1 MRKRAYSAL
10 AMIVA
15 AVMLFPAA
23 ATGEPAS
30 PMQEQFPEYLTV
42 RKSVNKEE
50 LQPGDSFTYS
60 IYLECQETTCLNAE
74 LVDDFPAE
82 LAGWPIDNVS
92 ISPAAAEV
100 PREVTWFEGDTAL
113 TDQPAELG
121 ADTSLFLDV
130 RNQTPDGEGMEPG
143 QTLHLQVTLQV
154 PQDLPG
160 GTDITAVN
168 HVSSSADNSAPDA
181 DEATVTVNV
190 PGTINAGITKN
201 WDPSSQYFEEGAES
215 AVTLAATNS
224 SNIPVSSLVVQDPA
238 TAVDGADTL
247 DANNPFSIVDLASL
261 DGVSLP
267 AGADTVQVDTYV
279 LQADGTYAW
288 VPGTADETAAL
299 PAGVDAADV
308 AGLRFTF
315 ASEIEAGASTA
326 IDMTVGQRATDRNDG
341 SDLSVARQ
349 DVTNIASA
357 TAIEPEYE
365 PVTVTDNAPF
375 AITPAPIEALAAKDI
390 QQDRIGA
397 GQSASATLTGVN
409 QSGVPVA
416 ELVISDRDFFT
427 DTITFDGF
435 TAAPTWPAGA
445 TDAAVVYH
453 PLDGGD
459 PITTAFTNGATPA
472 DPGVAISGFDI
483 VFTGTIAVGASAD
496 AAFDIATTEDAA
508 GAAPNSVTLNNDVSV
523 EVTAPNGL
531 SDSDTDRDSVVV
543 IAPGIDVTLTKDV
556 RPNRDVYPGE
566 TVVASLV
573 AQSVTSSDWVT
584 NKHLIIEDVWNDSAS
599 NFWNGFEL
607 SSMPSTEVPANVELS
622 FSVQVGDT
630 WHEVSVFPAETSAR
644 FVSLNA
650 SELDAALASLTP
662 AVPAEDVT
670 GVRFEYSSDDG
681 LPATFN
687 ARPYVGFTALEQTRL
702 GEDLPDV
709 ATEYENAAVASGNG
723 ETGNGTPVID
733 EDFDVDTG
741 AVVPSP
747 SGPGPIDIVKSWTE
761 ANVIAQSGQE
771 RSTTLTWSITAG
783 YENATITDPSDPTI
797 NIEESVYDSF
807 DLKRIDPINASNT
820 PYSNGWFLKYD
831 TIESVRL
838 YDGSTWVDV
847 AAPSGGW
854 IQNGRFVG
862 YELTAAE
869 RESTVGFQIVLGE
882 NTDARTNATDPYA
895 PEPGTGVSEGSG
907 RAFTLDW
914 EIRNKTRSA
923 GIWVE
928 QGGTYN
934 TANTGEVLNTV
945 ELEADP
951 IGDTPPVR
959 DTDADEIQIINGSPN
974 VRVDKSVSI
983 VNGED
988 QIYVPAP
995 GADPSLFQEINWTVK
1010 ASSMSASKASYLSIV
1025 DPPQC
1030 DDMGSNTDC
1039 QVEAT
1044 AAGATTSPFD
1054 LGEMGDATEWLDE
1067 SPFNR
1072 VDLTGLQVS
1081 SSRPGEVDLAA
1092 SPAWLLRYDEATNT
1106 LSVEDTTVDALPSM
1120 TAEELQDVIGV
1131 AVTFQ
1136 GSDPAETGGTI
1147 SSANEFTITY
1157 ETKLRETLRHD
1168 GSDQTFL
1175 AGETANLTNRV
1186 FAQSFDPVLA
1196 DGEGTG
1202 ALDPASVVLTGGEIT
1217 VAPGKSVSPSLLIEP
1232 ERDTPVTVTLSA
1244 NSGTTPRN
1252 TLSPVE
1258 VWIRDDNVSSPD
1270 FWNSF
1275 TFTGLGTIS
1284 APSGSD
1290 QAVVSVYGPFG
1301 DSGAMEWID
1310 SAPTAL
1316 DSVEVPVGAEQ
1327 YADIQGIEVTF
1338 TRADGGLFSQTLPA
1352 ASWNASIPFTVE
1364 LRDTFRDSG
1373 EEIAM
1378 EGTVENTVTVQAIG
1392 ERDRSPEVT
1401 ADAVVELSPGTQEI
1415 KVNKLANEGR
1425 RTVNVGV
1432 PIPWDLTVQNSGTGY
1447 LTLTELRDELPDSLL
1462 FSAEHAPVYE
1472 AEDGGTLSED
1482 VTLEE
1487 RDGELV
1493 FTWPEDGNIMQPGE
1507 TFKIRIHLELQP
1519 GLQAGQEATNVIV
1532 ANTVETLDQCGNT
1545 SPYQGNTG
1553 HWTKDPTSCGTSDF
1567 VQPTAGMNLYAVKG
1581 VMGSLDG
1588 AVNSLNADLACTP
1601 NLTASD
1607 GADYYRYPCI
1617 ANSAIGGTDS
1627 WVLRT
1632 VNAGTTNMDELVIF
1646 DQLPVAGD
1654 KMYVSGGNRGSDY
1667 RPQIT
1672 EAPTVYA
1679 PEGATYTV
1687 EVTSS
1692 SDVCTG
1698 TWSNLE
1704 NQEPCEQNGETWLEA
1719 ANDTD
1724 WSTVSGIRIHVDF
1737 AGTDAGTML
1746 PGNTVDV
1753 TFETENAPATAAD
1766 PSGASVTVPVENE
1779 RAINQFGVRY
1789 LPANTNSW
1797 EKLTPAQVGVQLP
1810 IGSIAVT
1817 KDITGPAAAYAPS
1830 EFRADVQCTIEGA
1843 PVDLGDYSTVVLTEA
1858 NEWTVQIDGIPY
1870 GAECTVTEQGDL
1882 GEFGETSRSIE
1893 NDTLQVLESVAAEG
1907 NVPQAQITTLSN
1919 DYQFGDLSV
1928 SKTVK
1933 TDADLGEFGPF
1944 DFALTC
1950 QTLLGNAVT
1959 FDDAGTAVYE
1969 FTLEDGE
1976 TVNIPANTIPVGS
1989 LCELTEVGSN
1999 ADSIVYSGLN
2009 VTADGDTAT
2018 IGVLS
2023 AVTPTDVSVTNGYDA
2038 GQITLEKMVDG
2049 EGAEIFGTGEFG
2061 FDLVCIYNGDEIF
2074 TDSFSLV
2081 GGGTYTTPSM
2091 PAGTSCSVVETT
2103 TGGATSTSISP
2114 AEIVVP
2120 TQDSEELSSLL
2131 VTATNTFDVGELVID
2146 KQVVGEGAD
2155 LYGAGPFEAQAQC
2168 IYDVDGVPT
2177 PVVLANEGRV
2187 TLNEANGYT
2196 ATIGNLPIGADCTVT
2211 ETLTGGATSTEVSGD
2226 AVIANDPAVVTV
2238 TNTFDVGELVIDKQ
2252 VVGEGADLYGA
2263 GPFEAQVQ
2271 CVYDVNGANTS
2282 IALANGG
2289 LVALTADNG
2298 YTATIGNLPIGAD
2311 CTVTETK
2318 TGGATS
2324 TEVSGSGNISAT
2336 PAVVTVTNTF
2346 DVGELVI
2353 NKELVGDGAELYG
2366 VGPFEAQAQCVYNVN
2381 GVDTPITLADDGIV
2395 PLTAD
2400 NDYTAT
2406 IGNLPIGAECTV
2418 VETVTGGATATE
2430 VSGAAVIAHD
2440 PVVVMITNTFDV
2452 GSISIV
2458 KEIEGGAADH
2468 PTADRTF
2475 EITASIDTTA
2485 ISEEFPD
2492 PADRTIELT
2501 EGVPFIIDDLPV
2513 GSTITFEEAVLVD
2526 DDILTWGEPVFTPES
2541 VLVDHAAINA
2551 PVEVT
2556 LTNSVERT
2564 LGTFSISKIV
2574 TGDQVDNATVPATVT
2589 INATWDEEGT
2599 PGSKTLEVPTDG
2611 TPVPLGED
2619 LLIGTE
2625 VTLTEVPLVDGSSI
2639 AWADPAWSGDNVEID
2654 GSSVVVTV
2662 SRNAEAAVVVENHAA
2677 TSVAG
2682 LSIIKGVAG
2691 EAAEE
2696 VAPETEFPVTVTWTD
2711 ADGVDQVRELT
2722 INAVEPTPLGEDL
2735 PAGTVVTITEGERP
2749 GFGTVIWDEIVISGD
2764 NVTDNGDGSAEI
2776 VVSDQQGDVTLVTV
2790 TNEATWAPGT
2800 FTLVKHVEGVL
2811 LDNPDA
2817 PELVTINATWIEP
2830 DEETGDLV
2838 TASRSIEVPTDG
2850 TAVDLGEYLPHGTE
2864 VTLVEDALGDNA
2876 AFTWAAPIWSE
2887 TDGLVINED
2896 GSATLTIAAA
2906 QNPTV
2911 ELTNVANATV
2921 GNFSIVKELSGSGA
2935 DLVPADTVFPVT
2947 ATWTDIL
2954 GNEQSAQLKLV
2965 AGEPATIENLP
2976 FGTEVT
2982 LTEGEFEVPATVTWE
2997 EAEWSADSNV
3007 MISGEGTE
3015 VVIVVEDEAG
3025 VAVSVTLDNEFNEI
3039 PEDPQD
3045 PEGPEEPKD
3054 PADPKDPDLPVTGAD
3069 VRNAIVLGLLLLAA
3083 GFVALYTARRKNT

>member
-1 MRKRAYSAL
+1 M
-10 AMIVA
+10 
-15 AVMLFPAA
+15 
-23 ATGEPAS
+23 
-30 PMQEQFPEYLTV
+30 
-42 RKSVNKEE
+42 
-50 LQPGDSFTYS
+50 
-60 IYLECQETTCLNAE
+60 
-74 LVDDFPAE
+74 
-82 LAGWPIDNVS
+82 
-92 ISPAAAEV
+92 
-100 PREVTWFEGDTAL
+100 
-113 TDQPAELG
+113 
-121 ADTSLFLDV
+121 
-130 RNQTPDGEGMEPG
+130 
-143 QTLHLQVTLQV
+143 

-261 DGVSLP
+261 DSVALP
-267 AGADTVQVDTYV
+267 AGADTVQVDAYV

-288 VPGTADETAAL
+288 VTGNAEVTAAL
-299 PAGVDAADV
+299 PTGVDPADV

-315 ASEIEAGASTA
+315 AGEIEAGASAA

-435 TAAPTWPAGA
+435 NAAPTWPAGA

-459 PITTAFTNGATPA
+459 PITTAYTNGATPA

-496 AAFDIATTEDAA
+496 ATFDIATTEDAA
-508 GAAPNSVTLNNDVSV
+508 GAAPNSVTLNNGVSV

-566 TVVASLV
+566 TVVTSLV
-573 AQSVTSSDWVT
+573 AQSVASSDWVT
-584 NKHLIIEDVWNDSAS
+584 NESLIIEDVWDDSAS

-650 SELDAALASLTP
+650 SALDAALASLTP
-662 AVPAEDVT
+662 AVAAEDVT
-670 GVRFEYSSDDG
+670 GVRFEFSSDDG

-771 RSTTLTWSITAG
+771 RSTTLSWSLTAG

-838 YDGSTWVDV
+838 YDGSTWVEV

-951 IGDTPPVR
+951 IDENTDPVR

-1092 SPAWLLRYDEATNT
+1092 SPAWLLRYDEVTNA

-1462 FSAEHAPVYE
+1462 FSAEYAPVYE

-1553 HWTKDPTSCGTSDF
+1553 HWTQDPTSCGTSDF

-1843 PVDLGDYSTVVLTEA
+1843 PVDLGDYSTIVLTEA

-1893 NDTLQVLESVAAEG
+1893 NDTLQVLESVDAEG

-1928 SKTVK
+1928 SKTVE

-1944 DFALTC
+1944 DFVLTC

-2023 AVTPTDVSVTNGYDA
+2023 ADTPTDVSVTNGYDA
-2038 GQITLEKMVDG
+2038 GQITLEKVVDG

-2091 PAGTSCSVVETT
+2091 PASTSCSVVETT

-2120 TQDSEELSSLL
+2120 TQDTEELSSLL

-2168 IYDVDGVPT
+2168 VYDVDGVPT
-2177 PVVLANEGRV
+2177 PVGLANEGRV
-2187 TLNEANGYT
+2187 TLSEANGYT

-2211 ETLTGGATSTEVSGD
+2211 ETLTGGATSSEVSGD

-2289 LVALTADNG
+2289 VVPLMADNG
-2298 YTATIGNLPIGAD
+2298 YSATIGNLPIGAD

-2324 TEVSGSGNISAT
+2324 TEVSGSGSISAT

-2381 GVDTPITLADDGIV
+2381 GEDTPITLANDGIV
-2395 PLTAD
+2395 PLSAD

-2406 IGNLPIGAECTV
+2406 IGDLPIGAECTV

-2440 PVVVMITNTFDV
+2440 PVVVTITNTFDV

-2458 KEIEGGAADH
+2458 KKVEGGAADH

-2475 EITASIDTTA
+2475 EVTASIDTTA

-2501 EGVPFIIDDLPV
+2501 EGVPFIIEDLPV
-2513 GSTITFEEAVLVD
+2513 GSTVTFEETALVD

-2541 VLVDHAAINA
+2541 VLVDDAAIDS

-2556 LTNSVERT
+2556 LTNSIERT
-2564 LGTFSISKIV
+2564 VGTFSISKIV
-2574 TGDQVDNATVPATVT
+2574 TGDQADNGAVPENVT
-2589 INATWDEEGT
+2589 INATWDEEGVT
-2599 PGSKTLEVPTDG
+2599 GSKTLEVPTDG

-2625 VTLTEVPLVDGSSI
+2625 VILTEVPLEDGSSI
-2639 AWADPAWSGDNVEID
+2639 AWAAPAWSGDGVEID
-2654 GSSVVVTV
+2654 GNSAVVTV
-2662 SRNAEAAVVVENHAA
+2662 GRNAEAAVVVENHAA

-2682 LSIIKGVAG
+2682 LSIIKGIAG
-2691 EAAEE
+2691 EAADE

-2711 ADGVDQVRELT
+2711 ADDVEQVRELT

-2735 PAGTVVTITEGERP
+2735 PAGTVVTITEGDRP
-2749 GFGTVIWDEIVISGD
+2749 GFDTVIWDEIVISGD
-2764 NVTDNGDGSAEI
+2764 DVTDNGDGSADV
-2776 VVSDQQGDVTLVTV
+2776 VVSDQQDDVTLVTV

-2800 FTLVKHVEGVL
+2800 FTLVKYVEGVL
-2811 LDNPDA
+2811 LDNPDVS
-2817 PELVTINATWIEP
+2817 ETVTIIATWVEA
-2830 DEETGDLV
+2830 DGETGDLV
-2838 TASRSIEVPTDG
+2838 TVSRSIEVPVDG
-2850 TAVDLGEYLPHGTE
+2850 TPVDFGEYLPHGTE
-2864 VTLVEDALGDNA
+2864 VTLVEDALAGNA
-2876 AFTWAAPIWSE
+2876 AFTWAAPAWGE
-2887 TDGLVINED
+2887 VEGLIINED
-2896 GSATLTIAAA
+2896 GTATLTIAAA

-2911 ELTNVANATV
+2911 EITNVAHATL
-2921 GNFSIVKELSGSGA
+2921 GNLSIVKELSGSGA
-2935 DLVPADTVFPVT
+2935 DLVPANTTYPVT

-2954 GNEQSAQLKLV
+2954 GAPQSVELELV
-2965 AGEPATIENLP
+2965 AGEPATIENVP

-2982 LTEGEFEVPATVTWE
+2982 LTEGEFDVPATVTWE
-2997 EAEWSADSNV
+2997 GAEWSADSNV
-3007 MISGEGTE
+3007 TISGDGTE

-3025 VAVSVTLDNEFNEI
+3025 TAVSVTLDNDFDEI
-3039 PEDPQD
+3039 PADPEDPS
-3045 PEGPEEPKD
+3045 GPD
-3054 PADPKDPDLPVTGAD
+3054 MPVTGAD

-3083 GFVALYTARRKNT
+3083 GLVALYTARRKNA

>member
-1 MRKRAYSAL
+1 M
-10 AMIVA
+10 
-15 AVMLFPAA
+15 
-23 ATGEPAS
+23 
-30 PMQEQFPEYLTV
+30 
-42 RKSVNKEE
+42 
-50 LQPGDSFTYS
+50 
-60 IYLECQETTCLNAE
+60 
-74 LVDDFPAE
+74 
-82 LAGWPIDNVS
+82 
-92 ISPAAAEV
+92 
-100 PREVTWFEGDTAL
+100 
-113 TDQPAELG
+113 
-121 ADTSLFLDV
+121 
-130 RNQTPDGEGMEPG
+130 
-143 QTLHLQVTLQV
+143 
-154 PQDLPG
+154 
-160 GTDITAVN
+160 
-168 HVSSSADNSAPDA
+168 
-181 DEATVTVNV
+181 
-190 PGTINAGITKN
+190 
-201 WDPSSQYFEEGAES
+201 
-215 AVTLAATNS
+215 
-224 SNIPVSSLVVQDPA
+224 
-238 TAVDGADTL
+238 
-247 DANNPFSIVDLASL
+247 
-261 DGVSLP
+261 
-267 AGADTVQVDTYV
+267 
-279 LQADGTYAW
+279 
-288 VPGTADETAAL
+288 
-299 PAGVDAADV
+299 
-308 AGLRFTF
+308 
-315 ASEIEAGASTA
+315 
-326 IDMTVGQRATDRNDG
+326 
-341 SDLSVARQ
+341 
-349 DVTNIASA
+349 
-357 TAIEPEYE
+357 
-365 PVTVTDNAPF
+365 
-375 AITPAPIEALAAKDI
+375 
-390 QQDRIGA
+390 
-397 GQSASATLTGVN
+397 
-409 QSGVPVA
+409 
-416 ELVISDRDFFT
+416 
-427 DTITFDGF
+427 
-435 TAAPTWPAGA
+435 
-445 TDAAVVYH
+445 
-453 PLDGGD
+453 
-459 PITTAFTNGATPA
+459 
-472 DPGVAISGFDI
+472 
-483 VFTGTIAVGASAD
+483 
-496 AAFDIATTEDAA
+496 
-508 GAAPNSVTLNNDVSV
+508 
-523 EVTAPNGL
+523 
-531 SDSDTDRDSVVV
+531 
-543 IAPGIDVTLTKDV
+543 
-556 RPNRDVYPGE
+556 
-566 TVVASLV
+566 
-573 AQSVTSSDWVT
+573 
-584 NKHLIIEDVWNDSAS
+584 
-599 NFWNGFEL
+599 
-607 SSMPSTEVPANVELS
+607 
-622 FSVQVGDT
+622 
-630 WHEVSVFPAETSAR
+630 
-644 FVSLNA
+644 
-650 SELDAALASLTP
+650 
-662 AVPAEDVT
+662 
-670 GVRFEYSSDDG
+670 
-681 LPATFN
+681 
-687 ARPYVGFTALEQTRL
+687 
-702 GEDLPDV
+702 
-709 ATEYENAAVASGNG
+709 
-723 ETGNGTPVID
+723 
-733 EDFDVDTG
+733 
-741 AVVPSP
+741 
-747 SGPGPIDIVKSWTE
+747 
-761 ANVIAQSGQE
+761 
-771 RSTTLTWSITAG
+771 
-783 YENATITDPSDPTI
+783 
-797 NIEESVYDSF
+797 
-807 DLKRIDPINASNT
+807 
-820 PYSNGWFLKYD
+820 
-831 TIESVRL
+831 
-838 YDGSTWVDV
+838 
-847 AAPSGGW
+847 
-854 IQNGRFVG
+854 
-862 YELTAAE
+862 
-869 RESTVGFQIVLGE
+869 
-882 NTDARTNATDPYA
+882 
-895 PEPGTGVSEGSG
+895 
-907 RAFTLDW
+907 
-914 EIRNKTRSA
+914 
-923 GIWVE
+923 
-928 QGGTYN
+928 
-934 TANTGEVLNTV
+934 
-945 ELEADP
+945 
-951 IGDTPPVR
+951 
-959 DTDADEIQIINGSPN
+959 
-974 VRVDKSVSI
+974 
-983 VNGED
+983 
-988 QIYVPAP
+988 
-995 GADPSLFQEINWTVK
+995 
-1010 ASSMSASKASYLSIV
+1010 
-1025 DPPQC
+1025 
-1030 DDMGSNTDC
+1030 
-1039 QVEAT
+1039 
-1044 AAGATTSPFD
+1044 
-1054 LGEMGDATEWLDE
+1054 
-1067 SPFNR
+1067 
-1072 VDLTGLQVS
+1072 
-1081 SSRPGEVDLAA
+1081 
-1092 SPAWLLRYDEATNT
+1092 
-1106 LSVEDTTVDALPSM
+1106 
-1120 TAEELQDVIGV
+1120 
-1131 AVTFQ
+1131 
-1136 GSDPAETGGTI
+1136 
-1147 SSANEFTITY
+1147 
-1157 ETKLRETLRHD
+1157 
-1168 GSDQTFL
+1168 
-1175 AGETANLTNRV
+1175 
-1186 FAQSFDPVLA
+1186 
-1196 DGEGTG
+1196 
-1202 ALDPASVVLTGGEIT
+1202 
-1217 VAPGKSVSPSLLIEP
+1217 
-1232 ERDTPVTVTLSA
+1232 
-1244 NSGTTPRN
+1244 
-1252 TLSPVE
+1252 
-1258 VWIRDDNVSSPD
+1258 
-1270 FWNSF
+1270 
-1275 TFTGLGTIS
+1275 
-1284 APSGSD
+1284 
-1290 QAVVSVYGPFG
+1290 
-1301 DSGAMEWID
+1301 
-1310 SAPTAL
+1310 
-1316 DSVEVPVGAEQ
+1316 
-1327 YADIQGIEVTF
+1327 
-1338 TRADGGLFSQTLPA
+1338 
-1352 ASWNASIPFTVE
+1352 
-1364 LRDTFRDSG
+1364 
-1373 EEIAM
+1373 
-1378 EGTVENTVTVQAIG
+1378 
-1392 ERDRSPEVT
+1392 
-1401 ADAVVELSPGTQEI
+1401 
-1415 KVNKLANEGR
+1415 
-1425 RTVNVGV
+1425 
-1432 PIPWDLTVQNSGTGY
+1432 
-1447 LTLTELRDELPDSLL
+1447 
-1462 FSAEHAPVYE
+1462 
-1472 AEDGGTLSED
+1472 
-1482 VTLEE
+1482 
-1487 RDGELV
+1487 
-1493 FTWPEDGNIMQPGE
+1493 
-1507 TFKIRIHLELQP
+1507 
-1519 GLQAGQEATNVIV
+1519 
-1532 ANTVETLDQCGNT
+1532 
-1545 SPYQGNTG
+1545 
-1553 HWTKDPTSCGTSDF
+1553 
-1567 VQPTAGMNLYAVKG
+1567 
-1581 VMGSLDG
+1581 
-1588 AVNSLNADLACTP
+1588 
-1601 NLTASD
+1601 
-1607 GADYYRYPCI
+1607 
-1617 ANSAIGGTDS
+1617 
-1627 WVLRT
+1627 
-1632 VNAGTTNMDELVIF
+1632 
-1646 DQLPVAGD
+1646 
-1654 KMYVSGGNRGSDY
+1654 
-1667 RPQIT
+1667 
-1672 EAPTVYA
+1672 
-1679 PEGATYTV
+1679 
-1687 EVTSS
+1687 
-1692 SDVCTG
+1692 
-1698 TWSNLE
+1698 
-1704 NQEPCEQNGETWLEA
+1704 
-1719 ANDTD
+1719 
-1724 WSTVSGIRIHVDF
+1724 
-1737 AGTDAGTML
+1737 
-1746 PGNTVDV
+1746 
-1753 TFETENAPATAAD
+1753 
-1766 PSGASVTVPVENE
+1766 TVPVENE

-1789 LPANTNSW
+1789 LAR
-1797 EKLTPAQVGVQLP
+1797 EHKLVGEADP
-1810 IGSIAVT
+1810 
-1817 KDITGPAAAYAPS
+1817 GPGWRAAPHRFHRGHEGHHRTRRGLRAS

-2081 GGGTYTTPSM
+2081 AAAPTRLRRCA
-2091 PAGTSCSVVETT
+2091 AGTSCSVVETT